1 LFFFCCFIV
10 FIRLE
15 NKRSCARYGFFTCSN
30 WFLCWLLTEDGGGT
44 EGCTSFACPGLTWRI
59 QMTAK
64 DYNTFNV
71 DNNDQVLNVPLLC
84 SRLPTISSDALRNPG
99 SWCLTAVS
107 DRCCMKPW
115 HHLVT
120 VMLDEQSLE
129 PEKTKWWLSM
139 TGLERV
145 QWLIQVKT
153 YSWKRSMISTAEHS
167 WNSGWSFLRLTSYP
181 LHHKTWI
188 VVSRMFVFI

>member
-1 LFFFCCFIV
+1 MSFCFCFVVLSFLYDLRIKDLV
-10 FIRLE
+10 HDR
-15 NKRSCARYGFFTCSN
+15 FTCSN

-59 QMTAK
+59 KMTAK

-71 DNNDQVLNVPLLC
+71 DNNDQVLNIPLLY

-99 SWCLTAVS
+99 SWRLTAVS

-120 VMLDEQSLE
+120 VMMLDEQSLE
-129 PEKTKWWLSM
+129 PENTKRWLSM

-145 QWLIQVKT
+145 
-153 YSWKRSMISTAEHS
+153 
-167 WNSGWSFLRLTSYP
+167 
-181 LHHKTWI
+181 
-188 VVSRMFVFI
+188 